1 MWEKI
6 CAEGW
11 ESNGKTEKVAE
22 IVDTQGFAFSV
33 FLSVFRSVFRSV
45 FPFKGEPVGGLWEA
59 VWFSC
64 VRVCGNSFHT
74 PFLIPVFAC
83 LILQAGL

>member
-1 MWEKI
+1 VYLWEK
-6 CAEGW
+6 G
-11 ESNGKTEKVAE
+11 GKQTEKRKEVAE
-22 IVDTQGFAFSV
+22 AVDTQGFAFSV

>member
-1 MWEKI
+1 MRGVGKI

-33 FLSVFRSVFRSV
+33 FIPFFIPFFRSV
-45 FPFKGEPVGGLWEA
+45 FPF
-59 VWFSC
+59 
-64 VRVCGNSFHT
+64 
-74 PFLIPVFAC
+74 
-83 LILQAGL
+83 